1 MRESIH
7 YMTKK
12 IQTVGIAG
20 AGTMGQGIAQV
31 CATAGYEV
39 VLYDIAEAQLAHAK
53 NLIQKSLQVAVEK
66 GKLKADESNQVLT
79 RIQFQSDVNQLKADL
94 IIEAALEKLDI
105 KKELFT
111 RLEAINSESS
121 ILTTNTSSIP
131 VTQIASALKHPQR
144 FAGLHFFN
152 PAPIMKLVEIIS
164 GVNTDAET
172 VDTLKAFC
180 EKLGKTAVLAK
191 DSPGF
196 IVNRVARHYYVEA
209 LKLLE
214 ENVTDIQTI
223 DALMKAS
230 GFKMGPF
237 ELMDLIGVD
246 TNFSVTTSIY
256 NAFHQDAKFRPS
268 LIQQQKVDAGH
279 HGRKSGKGFYD
290 YTKK

>member
-1 MRESIH
+1 
-7 YMTKK
+7 MTKK
-12 IQTVGIAG
+12 MQTVGIAG

-39 VLYDIAEAQLAHAK
+39 LLYDIAEAQLVHAK

-66 GKLKADESNQVLT
+66 GKLKADESNQVLS

-111 RLEAINSESS
+111 KLEAINSETS

-131 VTQIASALKHPQR
+131 VTQIAAALKHPQR

-164 GVNTDAET
+164 GVNTDAQT

-214 ENVTDIQTI
+214 ETVTDIQTI

-256 NAFHQDAKFRPS
+256 NAFHQDSKFRPS

>member
-1 MRESIH
+1 MKLERIK
-7 YMTKK
+7 T
-12 IQTVGIAG
+12 IGIAG

-31 CATAGYEV
+31 CATAGYQV
-39 VLYDIAEAQLAHAK
+39 VLYDVAETQLANAK

-66 GKLKADESNQVLT
+66 GKLKADESNQVLS
-79 RIQFQSDVNQLKADL
+79 RIQFRPDINQLKADL
-94 IIEAALEKLDI
+94 IIEAALEKLEI

-172 VDTLKAFC
+172 VDALKVFC

-223 DALMKAS
+223 DTLMKAS

-256 NAFHQDAKFRPS
+256 HAFHQDGKFRPS

>member
-1 MRESIH
+1 
-7 YMTKK
+7 MTKK

-111 RLEAINSESS
+111 RLEAINSESC

-131 VTQIASALKHPQR
+131 VTQIASALKNPQR

-230 GFKMGPF
+230 GYKMGPF